1 MIHFLP
7 RLMAILLLGLLAACS
22 SQPSKTA
29 VSVSPPP
36 PITGAQPPPA
46 PREFRAMWVA
56 TVANI
61 DWPSKPGL
69 SSVQQRAEI
78 KAMVDAARRLNL
90 NAIVLQVRPGADAI
104 YPSLLEPWSEYV
116 SGQQGV
122 APQPSYDPLAEWISL
137 AHESGIEL
145 HAWFNPFRARHSAA
159 RSAVASNHIS
169 KKMPAVVKTYG
180 DQLWIDPG
188 EADAA
193 AHTLAV
199 IADVV
204 RRYDIDGVHIDDYFY
219 PYPVKAPP
227 PIAAPTTATT
237 TPAPLPPAATTAS
250 TTEVPPPDADFPDEP
265 SWQRYRASGGK
276 LARTDWRR
284 DNVNQ
289 LVQAMYR
296 AVRAEKAWVKVG
308 ISPFGLG
315 RPDLRPAGIKGFS
328 QYDKLYADVELWFA
342 QGWLD
347 YLAPQL
353 YWPIAQEAQAFSP
366 LLNYWIAQNTK
377 ARHLWPGLFT
387 SRIDSS
393 EKSWQPEEILQQIA
407 LTRSAAGAT
416 GHLHFSAVALT
427 QNRKGIADAL
437 RASTYTMDALVPAS
451 TWLAPKTLAID
462 PAPRAA
468 LRCSAPPNCI
478 LALVDSPQKR
488 VDKTALWTQYGDVWD
503 FKVLNGKTQNVLVP
517 ATHAGNALQQVVV
530 SSVDR
535 FGIESAR
542 LALRPERVGSIALP
556 PAGKSSTP

>member
-1 MIHFLP
+1 MSHFLS
-7 RLMAILLLGLLAACS
+7 RLIAILLLALLAACS
-22 SQPSKTA
+22 SQPTKIA
-29 VSVSPPP
+29 FNVAPPP

-69 SSVQQRAEI
+69 NSVQQRAEI
-78 KAMVDAARRLNL
+78 KAMVDSARRLNL
-90 NAIVLQVRPGADAI
+90 NAIVLQVRPAADAI
-104 YPSLLEPWSEYV
+104 YPSALEPWSEYL
-116 SGQQGV
+116 SGLQGV
-122 APQPSYDPLAEWISL
+122 APQHAYDPLAEWIAL
-137 AHESGIEL
+137 AHENGIEL

-159 RSAVASNHIS
+159 RSALAANHIS

-199 IADVV
+199 ITDVT

-219 PYPVKAPP
+219 PYPVKAP
-227 PIAAPTTATT
+227 APVAPAVTTS
-237 TPAPLPPAATTAS
+237 PAPPLA
-250 TTEVPPPDADFPDEP
+250 VPVPSLADVAPPDVEFPDEP
-265 SWQRYRASGGK
+265 SWLRYRAGGGK
-276 LARTDWRR
+276 LARADWRR

-296 AVRAEKAWVKVG
+296 TVHAEKAWVKVG
-308 ISPFGLG
+308 ISPFGVG
-315 RPDLRPAGIKGFS
+315 RPDLRPVGIKGFS

-366 LLNYWIAQNTK
+366 LLDYWIAQNTK

-387 SRIDSS
+387 SRIDATDR
-393 EKSWQPEEILQQIA
+393 SWQPEEILQQIA
-407 LTRSAAGAT
+407 LTRSSAGAM
-416 GHLHFSAVALT
+416 GHVHFSAVALT

-437 RASTYTMDALVPAS
+437 LASTYTMDALVPAS
-451 TWLAPKTLAID
+451 TWLAPRTLAID
-462 PAPRAA
+462 PAPKAG
-468 LRCSAPPNCI
+468 LRCDALPNCV
-478 LALVDSPQKR
+478 LVLSDASTKR
-488 VDKTALWTQYGDVWD
+488 ADKTALWTQYGDAWD
-503 FKVLNGKTQNVLVP
+503 FKVLGGKTQNVLVP
-517 ATHAGNALQQVVV
+517 ATHAGKALQQVVV

-535 FGIESAR
+535 FGVESAR
-542 LALRPERVGSIALP
+542 LTLRPERAA
-556 PAGKSSTP
+556 AGAPSPSGRSVSP

>member
-1 MIHFLP
+1 MSRFFS
-7 RLMAILLLGLLAACS
+7 RLMGVLLLAVLGACA

-29 VSVSPPP
+29 ESVSPPP

-69 SSVQQRAEI
+69 SSAQQRAEI
-78 KAMVDAARRLNL
+78 KLMVDTARRLNL

-104 YPSLLEPWSEYV
+104 YPSTLEPWSEYL

-122 APQPSYDPLAEWISL
+122 APQPAYDPLAEWIAL

-159 RSAVASNHIS
+159 RSLVSANHIS

-188 EADAA
+188 ESDAA

-199 IADVV
+199 ITDVV
-204 RRYDIDGVHIDDYFY
+204 RRYDIDGVHMDDYFY

-227 PIAAPTTATT
+227 PIAATATT
-237 TPAPLPPAATTAS
+237 TPAPLPPSVTTAS
-250 TTEVPPPDADFPDEP
+250 ATEVPPPDLDFPDEP
-265 SWQRYRASGGK
+265 SWLRYRAGGGK
-276 LARTDWRR
+276 LARADWRR
-284 DNVNQ
+284 DNVNR

-296 AVRAEKAWVKVG
+296 TVRAEKAWVKVG

-328 QYDKLYADVELWFA
+328 QYDKLYADVEFWFA

-366 LLNYWIAQNTK
+366 LLNYWISQNTK
-377 ARHLWPGLFT
+377 SRHLWPGLFT
-387 SRIDSS
+387 SRIDAT

-416 GHLHFSAVALT
+416 GQLHFSAVALT

-437 RASTYTMDALVPAS
+437 RATTYTMDALVPA
-451 TWLAPKTLAID
+451 TPWLAPKTLAID
-462 PAPRAA
+462 PAPKAT
-468 LRCSAPPNCI
+468 LRCAMPPNCT
-478 LALVDSPQKR
+478 LVLVDSSPKR
-488 VDKTALWTQYGDVWD
+488 ADKTALWTQYGDVWD
-503 FKVLNGKTQNVLVP
+503 FKVLSGKSQSVLVP
-517 ATHAGNALQQVVV
+517 TIHAGSALQQVVV

-542 LALRPERVGSIALP
+542 LTLRPERVGPIAP
-556 PAGKSSTP
+556 ISNGKSATP